1 MESRQMIIQS
11 VMQVLKS
18 KVDQETLDI
27 VQDALTIE
35 LNRYE
40 VQERT
45 TELSVVDNSAV
56 GMLRRYI
63 ATKRIEG
70 KAESTLKRYW
80 EQNLQLICQ
89 ESEQHHKAL
98 IFAQICAGAMPR
110 KDKNMELKG
119 IDVSSW
125 QGKIDWNKV
134 ANYGMDFAILR
145 ITETGN
151 VIDGQFENN
160 FAGCNKHKIP
170 VGVYKYSYA
179 MTITEIQSEA
189 RKVVSILN
197 GRKIQFPVFL
207 DLEHNNQRTLGSE
220 SIHKMADAFREIVE
234 AAGYK
239 FGIYCNVDWYNTVIC
254 SHLKKHD
261 FWIARYPAN
270 DNGTV
275 VERLR
280 PSWGVGWQYSS
291 KATIPGINAK
301 VDRNI
306 FYKDYTEAKE
316 SGTMAKTKEQIIQN
330 VKNDAVSF
338 AVNIANDN
346 SHGYSQRIRSLYEIN
361 IPKSFDCSS
370 LALTAYYY
378 AFLKNGLTKQ
388 ARYLKEN
395 CSYTGNMLKMLNAG
409 FEVVARNQTA
419 HKQMIK
425 GDLELAD
432 NNPNGSNS
440 HVAMAIGKNDIVHAR
455 SSEGTKDTKDN
466 SGNEIRTQPWYL
478 YSHGWTHRLRF
489 TGKGIDFSGLTN
501 TTGSKPTA
509 KPSTSTK
516 PSTTTSKGAG
526 YMFEPK
532 LVKLGSEGTSVLLLQ
547 EILIARGFKG
557 KNGKALSLSRKADA
571 NTIYAL
577 KQYQKSRNGVLV
589 VDGECGENTWKD
601 LIAI

>member
-1 MESRQMIIQS
+1 MEI
-11 VMQVLKS
+11 
-18 KVDQETLDI
+18 
-27 VQDALTIE
+27 
-35 LNRYE
+35 
-40 VQERT
+40 
-45 TELSVVDNSAV
+45 
-56 GMLRRYI
+56 
-63 ATKRIEG
+63 
-70 KAESTLKRYW
+70 
-80 EQNLQLICQ
+80 
-89 ESEQHHKAL
+89 
-98 IFAQICAGAMPR
+98 
-110 KDKNMELKG
+110 KG

-145 ITETGN
+145 ITEAGN

-160 FAGCNKHKIP
+160 FAGCNKYKIP
-170 VGVYKYSYA
+170 MGVYKYSYA
-179 MTITEIQSEA
+179 MTIAEIQSEA
-189 RKVVSILN
+189 RKVVSVLN

-220 SIHKMADAFREIVE
+220 SIHKMADAFCEIVE

-330 VKNDAVSF
+330 VRNDAVSF

-419 HKQMIK
+419 HAKMIK
-425 GDLELAD
+425 GDLEL
-432 NNPNGSNS
+432 NTTH
-440 HVAMAIGKNDIVHAR
+440 HVAMAIDKNNIVHAR
-455 SSEGTKDTKDN
+455 SSERTTNTRDD
-466 SGNEIRTQPWYL
+466 SGNEIRTQSWYL

-501 TTGSKPTA
+501 TSGNKTNT
-509 KPSTSTK
+509 STST
-516 PSTTTSKGAG
+516 STTKGAG
-526 YMFEPK
+526 YMFNPE
-532 LVKLGSEGTSVLLLQ
+532 LVKLGSTGTSVLLLQ

-557 KNGKALSLSRKADA
+557 KNGKALSLSRKADE

-577 KQYQKSRNGVLV
+577 KQYQKSRNGVLS
-589 VDGECGENTWKD
+589 VDGECGKNTWKD